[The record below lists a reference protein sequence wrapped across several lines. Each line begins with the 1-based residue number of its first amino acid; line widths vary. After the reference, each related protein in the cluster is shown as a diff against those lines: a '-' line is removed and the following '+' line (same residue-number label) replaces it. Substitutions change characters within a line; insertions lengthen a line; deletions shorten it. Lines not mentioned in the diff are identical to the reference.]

1 MVPPAITAGCSI
13 QDFFV
18 LREVLFVRGFVQRR
32 FNQNPRISVRLG
44 DGSLHPVTPGQ
55 DDFNPSDADRWAFQF
70 HHALP
75 PKTPTELVA
84 KISLVFDYDDARFTL
99 AAPTS
104 EGHAQDAFLNSEA
117 GFWSA
122 VHANPTARVLEI
134 GSRAR
139 SGINRR
145 GLFPAT
151 CDYTGFDIL
160 AGENV
165 NVTGD
170 AHALSRVLPANHF
183 DFVFSVSVWEHL
195 AMPWLVSL
203 ELNKVMKVGG
213 VAMINTHQSW
223 PVHEEPWDYF
233 RFSDY
238 SWDALFNAATGF
250 AIVARGMGSRC
261 VMGPSLFS
269 PALHDNRVD
278 WHYGYLATRV
288 VAQKISDTSLTWPVD
303 PALVAKGNYP
313 H

>member
-1 MVPPAITAGCSI
+1 MVPPAITVGCSI
-13 QDFFV
+13 LDFFV

-32 FNQNPRISVRLG
+32 FDQNPRIAVRLW

-55 DDFNPSDADRWAFQF
+55 DDFNGSDADRWAFQF
-70 HHALP
+70 HYALP
-75 PKTPTELVA
+75 AMTPTELIA

-99 AAPTS
+99 AAPTA

-117 GFWSA
+117 GFWGA
-122 VHANPTARVLEI
+122 VHANPMARVLEI

-238 SWDALFNAATGF
+238 SWDTLFNVATGF
-250 AIVARGMGSRC
+250 EIIARGMGSRC

-288 VAQKISDTSLTWPVD
+288 VAKKISETSLAWPVD
-303 PALVAKGNYP
+303 PAIVAKGNYP